1 MSKHLVNLLALACA
15 LAISGFAAAG
25 TKTEIPSVV
34 VKYSDLT
41 LSTKAGVASL
51 HSRIRNAAEAV
62 CSPMNSRILG
72 LRQQYEACVSDAVA
86 EGVASVG
93 NANLSNYHLYGSKA
107 VLVASN

>member
-1 MSKHLVNLLALACA
+1 MSKHLVNLLALTCA

-25 TKTEIPSVV
+25 TPKNPQSVV
-34 VKYSDLT
+34 VKYSDLS

-62 CSPMNSRILG
+62 CSPLNSRILG
-72 LRQQYEACVSDAVA
+72 LREQYELCVSDAVA

-93 NANLSNYHLYGSKA
+93 NANLSNFHLYGAKA
-107 VLVASN
+107 VMVASN